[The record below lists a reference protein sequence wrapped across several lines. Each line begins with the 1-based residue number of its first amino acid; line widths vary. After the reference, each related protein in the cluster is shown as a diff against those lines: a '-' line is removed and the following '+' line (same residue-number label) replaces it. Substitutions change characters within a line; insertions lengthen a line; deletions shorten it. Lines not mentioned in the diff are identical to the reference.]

1 MPARRFPPPWSVEE
15 QDACFVVRDHSGQK
29 LAYVY
34 FEDEL
39 RRRSAGCSPRMRRG
53 GSRDFATLNSHHRR
67 GDEEDTRQSR
77 WSRLIPLAGALAL
90 MTTYASA
97 QGSPTRL
104 RGGQHILT
112 PEEKQIDND
121 YKAATSKIPDQKPND
136 PWGAIRPA
144 PSTPSPKTPTGAG
157 AKKTQQ

>member
-1 MPARRFPPPWSVEE
+1 MTNAANWLYLAGSLCFLLGTLSNLGAKRTRPSYCCRRPPTAP
-15 QDACFVVRDHSGQK
+15 QPP
-29 LAYVY
+29 
-34 FEDEL
+34 
-39 RRRSAGCSPRMRRG
+39 CSPLKAPCLSVRG
-53 GSRDFATLNSHHRR
+53 AF
-67 GDEEDTRQSR
+67 QSR

-97 QGSPTRL
+97 QGSPTRHP

>member
-1 MPARRFPPPWSVEE
+1 M
-15 QDACFVVRDHSGQK
+15 
-29 LAYVY
+29 
-34 FEDEL
+34 
-39 RRRSAGCSPRMRRG
+39 
-53 GSRDFATLNSHHRR
+53 
-67 GDEEDTRQSR
+67 
-77 WSRLIPLAGALAL
+77 
-90 MTTYASA
+90 
-97 QGSPTRL
+97 
-104 RGGQHILT
+104 LT

>member
-1 MPARRFPPPWSVEE
+1 MRKRLTQAWWS
-15 QDACFVVRDHSGQK
+15 K
-29 LAYVY
+29 LI
-34 FEDEL
+34 L
-39 RRRSAGCSPRMRRG
+39 
-53 GSRDFATLNSHHRR
+53 
-67 GDEEDTRQSR
+67 
-77 WSRLIPLAGALAL
+77 LAGALAL

-97 QGSPTRL
+97 QGRPPTSP

-121 YKAATSKIPDQKPND
+121 YKAAASKIPDQKPND

>member
-1 MPARRFPPPWSVEE
+1 
-15 QDACFVVRDHSGQK
+15 
-29 LAYVY
+29 
-34 FEDEL
+34 
-39 RRRSAGCSPRMRRG
+39 MRKRL
-53 GSRDFATLNSHHRR
+53 T
-67 GDEEDTRQSR
+67 QSR

-144 PSTPSPKTPTGAG
+144 PSTPSSKTPTGAG

>member
-1 MPARRFPPPWSVEE
+1 
-15 QDACFVVRDHSGQK
+15 
-29 LAYVY
+29 
-34 FEDEL
+34 
-39 RRRSAGCSPRMRRG
+39 MRKRL
-53 GSRDFATLNSHHRR
+53 T
-67 GDEEDTRQSR
+67 QSR
-77 WSRLIPLAGALAL
+77 WSSLTPLAGALAL

-97 QGSPTRL
+97 QGMPPPGL

-121 YKAATSKIPDQKPND
+121 YKAARSKIPDQKPND

>member
-1 MPARRFPPPWSVEE
+1 VRKRPA
-15 QDACFVVRDHSGQK
+15 
-29 LAYVY
+29 
-34 FEDEL
+34 
-39 RRRSAGCSPRMRRG
+39 
-53 GSRDFATLNSHHRR
+53 
-67 GDEEDTRQSR
+67 QSR

-97 QGSPTRL
+97 QGSRTR
-104 RGGQHILT
+104 QHILT

-121 YKAATSKIPDQKPND
+121 YKAAASKIPDQKPND

-144 PSTPSPKTPTGAG
+144 ASTPSPKTPTGAG

>member
-1 MPARRFPPPWSVEE
+1 
-15 QDACFVVRDHSGQK
+15 
-29 LAYVY
+29 
-34 FEDEL
+34 
-39 RRRSAGCSPRMRRG
+39 MRKRLTQF
-53 GSRDFATLNSHHRR
+53 S
-67 GDEEDTRQSR
+67 

-90 MTTYASA
+90 MTTCASA
-97 QGSPTRL
+97 QGMPPPTSP